1 MEQPSPSGDPKP
13 DLLRSVAAD
22 KAVVGSQLPKREVGD
37 SGNQY
42 TKEADG
48 TSTVC
53 QTGRCVRLRL

>member
-1 MEQPSPSGDPKP
+1 MEPPSPSGDPKP

-22 KAVVGSQLPKREVGD
+22 KAIVGSQLPKREVGEH

-48 TSTVC
+48 TS
-53 QTGRCVRLRL
+53 